1 MHIPRAVTFNPVP
14 VDASKMPL
22 AIAHPIRAKKRHP
35 IFLDVIFSLK
45 MNTESIM
52 TNIGAM
58 LNNIADNDNDTS
70 PTASL

>member
-1 MHIPRAVTFNPVP
+1 
-14 VDASKMPL
+14 
-22 AIAHPIRAKKRHP
+22 
-35 IFLDVIFSLK
+35 